1 MVTNTGVLIL
11 AGGLSSRMDF
21 PKPWLSYDERFTFL
35 ERIIHLYQKAGV
47 TAIATV
53 INSEFCK
60 KPWAE
65 KTAAVSQTCS
75 MIVNDHPA
83 LGRLHS
89 VQLGLQHLGADNLF
103 IHNVDSPFV
112 GEQLMANLLA
122 AHSGSGVTIPV
133 KEGRKGHPI
142 LIGPDVKKTILEHYA
157 AFNSLRDL
165 IVIFEQQ
172 LVETDDDG
180 IFVNIN
186 TRQQYQQVTG
196 ERIR

>member
-1 MVTNTGVLIL
+1 MVTNTGALIL

-21 PKPWLSYDERFTFL
+21 PKPWLRYDERFTFL

>member
-75 MIVNDHPA
+75 VIANDHPA

-89 VQLGLQHLGADNLF
+89 IQLGLQHHQMENIF

-112 GEQLMANLLA
+112 GEKLIADLLA
-122 AHSGSGVTIPV
+122 AHSGLGVTIPV

-142 LIGPDVKKTILEHYA
+142 LIGPDVKMAILEQHA

-165 IVIFEQQ
+165 IVNFEQ
-172 LVETDDDG
+172 LLAETEDDG

-186 TRQQYQQVTG
+186 TREQYEQLTG